1 MDVEGLHRLIAEEGR
16 GLGWDVERRATRAM
30 QAYEAC
36 ITQLRRVHAAAVLN
50 QLSVSDIAEFG
61 AGDYLEESAVEITR
75 QIETTLVDIEAL
87 VTSLRRLANAAA
99 DGGDG
104 ND

>member
-1 MDVEGLHRLIAEEGR
+1 
-16 GLGWDVERRATRAM
+16 
-30 QAYEAC
+30 
-36 ITQLRRVHAAAVLN
+36 
-50 QLSVSDIAEFG
+50 
-61 AGDYLEESAVEITR
+61 LEESAVEITR

-99 DGGDG
+99 DAGDG